1 MADGHLPVID
11 LGEMEVM
18 LIIITIDII
27 IVIIIAT
34 IAIVIRVV
42 NADMKFVQNFTPP
55 DFQAKNF
62 TP

>member
-18 LIIITIDII
+18 LIINTIDIT

-34 IAIVIRVV
+34 IAIVIRII
-42 NADMKFVQNFTPP
+42 NQ
-55 DFQAKNF
+55 
-62 TP
+62 

>member
-18 LIIITIDII
+18 LIINTIDIT

-34 IAIVIRVV
+34 IAIVIRVI
-42 NADMKFVQNFTPP
+42 NDDSSWSTS
-55 DFQAKNF
+55 
-62 TP
+62 